1 LSRNKDRTGASNPDA
16 SVPVAPTAASSAAIT
31 NEPPAGFSFVVPTEF
46 VELPS
51 EGKFYPPDHPLH
63 GQDSIEIKQM
73 TAKEEDLL
81 TSQTLLKKGVAV
93 DRLLKSLI
101 VDKRIN
107 PDTLFVGDRNA
118 MLIAVRVSGYGS
130 EYTTKI
136 TCPACNTTDKYS
148 FDLNTINMV
157 RPGDASELGVTNN
170 NDGTFNTTL
179 PATGL
184 DIKFRLLLGN
194 DERNVLNGLK
204 SDRKQKIHE
213 RAITRQL
220 KNFIVSV
227 NGNSTAEAINYVI
240 SNMPAIDSRHL
251 RLAYKLTAPNVD
263 LTQVF
268 ICPACDHQQDMEVPL
283 TADFFWPDR

>member
-1 LSRNKDRTGASNPDA
+1 LSRNKDRTGATTPDA
-16 SVPVAPTAASSAAIT
+16 SVPVAPTAAATTATT

-51 EGKFYPPDHPLH
+51 QGKFYPADHPLH
-63 GQDSIEIKQM
+63 GQDSIEVRQM

-107 PDTLFVGDRNA
+107 PDTMFVGDRNA
-118 MLIAVRVSGYGS
+118 MLIAIRVSGYGS
-130 EYTTKI
+130 DYTTKV
-136 TCPACNTTDKYS
+136 TCPACGTTDKYS
-148 FDLNTINMV
+148 FDLNSVSITG
-157 RPGDASELGVTNN
+157 PGSAEELGVINN
-170 NDGTFNTTL
+170 NDGTFNTVL

-184 DIKFRLLLGN
+184 DIKFRLLRGD
-194 DERNVLNGLK
+194 DERNVLSGLK
-204 SDRKQKIHE
+204 NDRKQKIHE

-227 NGNSTAEAINYVI
+227 NGNNTNEAINYVT
-240 SNMPAIDSRHL
+240 SNMPALDSRHL

>member
-1 LSRNKDRTGASNPDA
+1 MSRNQDRTGATQPDV
-16 SVPVAPTAASSAAIT
+16 SAPAAMTTAAPDSGG
-31 NEPPAGFSFVVPTEF
+31 PAGFSFVVPTEF

-51 EGKFYPPDHPLH
+51 QGRFYPSNHPLH
-63 GQDSIEIKQM
+63 GQDSIEIRQM

-107 PDTLFVGDRNA
+107 PDTMYVGDRNA
-118 MLIAVRVSGYGS
+118 LLIAIRVSGYGS
-130 EYTTKI
+130 EYSTKI
-136 TCPACNTTDKYS
+136 TCPACNTTDKYT
-148 FDLNTINMV
+148 FDLNTVEIT
-157 RPGDASELGVTNN
+157 PAGSATELGVVENE
-170 NDGTFNTTL
+170 DGTFNTTL
-179 PATGL
+179 PVTNL
-184 DIKFRLLLGN
+184 DIKFRLLRGE

-204 SDRKQKIHE
+204 HDRKQKIHE
-213 RAITRQL
+213 RGVTRQL

-227 NGNSTAEAINYVI
+227 NENSTAEAINYVC
-240 SNMPAIDSRHL
+240 SNMPAMDSRHL

-268 ICPACDHQQDMEVPL
+268 LCPACDHQQDMEVPL